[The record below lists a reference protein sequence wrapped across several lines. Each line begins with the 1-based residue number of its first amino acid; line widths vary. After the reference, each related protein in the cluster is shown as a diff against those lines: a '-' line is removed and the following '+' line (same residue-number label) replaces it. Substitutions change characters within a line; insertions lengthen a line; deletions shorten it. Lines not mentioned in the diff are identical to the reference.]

1 MRHDTDALRRKLLA
15 QADEAR
21 RSLDDERYDW
31 VRPLGRRRALVVAG
45 AALVLGYAVGVFAG
59 WPVLT
64 LVALVAYIGVL
75 FLLRMAVRAITDL
88 PDELVDERMR
98 QVRGEV
104 YRHAY
109 VGTMGLVSVGIAVFI
124 VNQITTKLG
133 WTGTMTGEQMHE
145 LMFVIFFFAMG
156 LPSALYA
163 WQEREI

>member
-1 MRHDTDALRRKLLA
+1 MRNDTEALRQKLLA

-31 VRPLGRRRALVVAG
+31 IRPLGRRRALVVAG
-45 AALVLGYAVGVFAG
+45 ALMILGYAVGMFAG

-64 LVALVAYIGVL
+64 LASLLAYIGVL

-88 PDELVDERMR
+88 PDEVVDERMR
-98 QVRGEV
+98 QVRGGI

-109 VGTMGLVSVGIAVFI
+109 IGTMALVSVGIAVFI

-133 WTGTMTGEQMHE
+133 WTGTMTGEHMHE

-163 WQEREI
+163 WSEREI